1 MVYLSQQQNKGGVD
15 MFVSVKSLTATLD
28 QELQWYRDGIASK
41 DQHSE
46 QEFNSWLEKI
56 TNSINAKY
64 NRLQQISSNK
74 KLIER
79 YSKEI
84 EALK

>member
-1 MVYLSQQQNKGGVD
+1 

-28 QELQWYRDGIASK
+28 QELQFYREGIASK

-56 TNSINAKY
+56 TSSINAKY
-64 NRLQQISSNK
+64 NRLKQISSNK
-74 KLIER
+74 KLIEK
-79 YSKEI
+79 YNKEI
-84 EALK
+84 ETLK